1 MAFGIIDTTYVDLPV
16 GIDAAYVQGL
26 ETRSG
31 LSVAEMI
38 RMVDAAVATINEGVD
53 PLVADLST
61 PTSSPVGNVR
71 GTSTKQVM
79 RAGEYTLAL
88 PQQSSRV
95 GHMLPIEKFE
105 LGMGFTEDGLEEITM
120 DAFREELEDTVNAF
134 QRFYLVQALRRLF
147 SSAEVPVGER
157 TSVLSPGFA
166 GSGTGNNVFGG
177 VYPDGSAL
185 PGGYTHYAYT
195 APANLM
201 AAINTYVGRLR
212 KWHPGPYEMIASPAA
227 LSDVIAQAGSNFVSS
242 GSALVRP
249 GQGTAEAL
257 VDASTYVGVLN
268 GEIKVRAAVEA
279 IGATKH
285 LSIFKSYGA
294 FAPGNPLAW
303 RYDPQKPRGR
313 DAYVVSRALY
323 PMADA
328 IAQQWLGFGVNDRA
342 GAVNIFIDTAPGA
355 YVDPSIA

>member
-38 RMVDAAVATINEGVD
+38 RMTDAAIAAINEGVD
-53 PLVADLST
+53 PLVADLCT
-61 PTSSPVGNVR
+61 PTSSSVGSVR

-105 LGMGFTEDGLEEITM
+105 LGSGWTEDGLEEITM
-120 DAFREELEDTVNAF
+120 DAFREELEDTVSAF

-147 SSAEVPVGER
+147 GSGEVPVGER
-157 TSVLSPGFA
+157 TTVLSPGFA
-166 GSGTGNNVFGG
+166 GSGTGNNVFTG

-201 AAINTYVGRLR
+201 AAIKTYVGRLS
-212 KWHPGPYEMIASPAA
+212 KWHPGPYEMIASPTA
-227 LSDVIAQAGSNFVSS
+227 LADVITQAGSAFVPS
-242 GSALVRP
+242 GSVLIRAA
-249 GQGTAEAL
+249 QGTAEAL
-257 VDASTYVGVLN
+257 VNPDDYVGVLN
-268 GEIKVRAAVEA
+268 GNIKVRQAVES
-279 IGATKH
+279 IGGTKH
-285 LSIFKSYGA
+285 LSIFKTYGQ
-294 FAPGNPLAW
+294 FAAGNPLAW
-303 RYDPQKPRGR
+303 RYDPMKPKGR
-313 DAYVVSRALY
+313 DAYLVSRALY

-342 GAVNIFIDTAPGA
+342 AAVNIFIDTAPGA
-355 YVDPSIA
+355 YVDPTIA

>member
-16 GIDAAYVQGL
+16 GIDSDYVRGL

-31 LSVAEMI
+31 LSVATMI
-38 RMVDAAVATINEGVD
+38 QMTDAAIAAINEGVD
-53 PLVADLST
+53 PLVAALCT
-61 PTSSPVGNVR
+61 PTSSPVGSIR

-105 LGMGFTEDGLEEITM
+105 LGMGFTEDGLEEITL
-120 DAFREELEDTVNAF
+120 DAFREELEDTVSSF

-147 SSAEVPVGER
+147 SSAEVAVGEK
-157 TSVLSPGFA
+157 TTVLSPGFA
-166 GSGTGNNVFGG
+166 GSGSGTNVFTG

-195 APANLM
+195 TPANLM
-201 AAINTYVGRLR
+201 AAISTYVGRLK
-212 KWHPGPYEMIASPAA
+212 KWHRGPYDMIASSAA
-227 LSDVIAQAGSNFVSS
+227 LADVITQAGSAFVPS
-242 GSALVRP
+242 GSALVQA
-249 GQGTAEAL
+249 GLGTAQAL
-257 VDASTYVGVLN
+257 VNPDDYVGVLN
-268 GEIKVRAAVEA
+268 GNIKVRQAVES
-279 IGATKH
+279 IGSTKH

-303 RYDPQKPRGR
+303 RYDAQKPRGR
-313 DAYVVSRALY
+313 DAYLVSRALY

-328 IAQQWLGFGVNDRA
+328 ITQQWLGFGVNDRA
-342 GAVNIFIDTAPGA
+342 AAVNIFIDTSPSA
-355 YVDPSIA
+355 YVDPTIA